1 MTPKSSFPGSVT
13 RWGPRFPPFLAL
25 FAIGCSAAVEP
36 GSSDAGAILGADELL
51 ERFDAWIPELLE
63 EHEVPGLAVS
73 IARGGR
79 VAWSRGYG
87 HADLER
93 GLAVTPQTL
102 FNAGSISKAVSA
114 WGFMGWVESGA
125 LDLDEPVIQR
135 LDSWE
140 PPESEFPIEGVTLR
154 RLLSH
159 TAGLNMHSIPGFEL
173 GTELPTASDIVAGR
187 YRNSVYTDAGTP
199 LTLDAAPGS
208 RWSYSGGGFV
218 LAQWLAE
225 TRFEQPFTVLMERDV
240 LDPLGM
246 HSSRFGWH
254 PSIADQC
261 AVPYDDGGDPHRTYV
276 FSGVAG
282 AGLYTS
288 VEDLGLFA
296 AAVLRTPDSEPGR
309 GLLEPTTIDEMLRPT
324 PLSEGTPSRCGL
336 GYFLGPHGSEP
347 RQAIH
352 GGSNFGWQ
360 SVIVALPDHGI
371 SIAILSN
378 SNHAHRILPQIVCT
392 WGEIEW
398 GGVLPGCP

>member
-1 MTPKSSFPGSVT
+1 MTPKHSLLGRMT
-13 RWGPRFPPFLAL
+13 CRGPRFAPFLVWV
-25 FAIGCSAAVEP
+25 AIGCSVAEDP
-36 GSSDAGAILGADELL
+36 GSANARVATQDELL

-63 EHEVPGLAVS
+63 EHEVPGLAIS

-87 HADLER
+87 LADLER
-93 GLAVTPQTL
+93 GLAVTPRTL

-114 WGFMGWVESGA
+114 WGFLGWVESGE
-125 LDLDEPVIQR
+125 LNLDEPVIHR
-135 LDSWE
+135 LEAWD
-140 PPESEFPIEGVTLR
+140 PPAPEFAIEGVTLR

-159 TAGLNMHSIPGFEL
+159 TAGLDMHSIPGFPL
-173 GTELPTASDIVAGR
+173 GIELPPVSDIVAGR
-187 YRNSVYTDAGTP
+187 YRDSVYTDAGTP
-199 LTLDAAPGS
+199 LTLEAAPGS
-208 RWSYSGGGFV
+208 TWSYSGGGFV

-225 TRFEQPFTVLMERDV
+225 TRFEEPFTVLMDREV

-246 HSSRFGWH
+246 HSSRFGWD
-254 PSIADQC
+254 PSIADRC
-261 AVPYDDGGDPHRTYV
+261 AVPYDDGGNPHRTYV

-296 AAVLRTPDSEPGR
+296 AAVLRTPDGEPGR
-309 GLLEPTTIDEMLRPT
+309 GLIGPATVDEMLRPT
-324 PLSEGTPSRCGL
+324 LLIDGTPSRCGL
-336 GYFLGPHGSEP
+336 GYFLGPHGTEP

-352 GGSNFGWQ
+352 GGSNYGWQ
-360 SVIVALPDHGI
+360 SVIVALPDDGL

-378 SNHAHRILPQIVCT
+378 SNRAHPILPRIVCT